1 MCELAFSLVLGRS
14 VRRYSENRCKAAGK
28 QNPSKAENI
37 ACSES
42 IVTPSWALI
51 HNL

>member
-1 MCELAFSLVLGRS
+1 MCELAFSLVFGRA
-14 VRRYSENRCKAAGK
+14 VRRYSGGDGKAAEK